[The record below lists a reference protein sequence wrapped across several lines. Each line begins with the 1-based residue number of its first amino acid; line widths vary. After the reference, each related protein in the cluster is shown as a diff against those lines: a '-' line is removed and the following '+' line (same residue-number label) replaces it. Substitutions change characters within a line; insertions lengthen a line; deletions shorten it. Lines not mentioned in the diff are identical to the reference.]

1 MGTWYERRPSKYR
14 AVKVENAL
22 GKFDSMKEANR
33 YAELLLLQKA
43 GRITDLRRQVK
54 FVLIPSQ
61 TLKNGKH
68 VPPISYVAD
77 FVYLRDGKEVVE
89 DCKGYKT
96 AVYQIKKKLMLYQ
109 YQIEIFES

>member
-1 MGTWYERRPSKYR
+1 MGTWYEKRPSKYR
-14 AVKVENAL
+14 AVKVENAN

-43 GRITDLRRQVK
+43 GRVTDLRRQVK

-68 VPPISYVAD
+68 VPPVSYVAD
-77 FVYLRDGKEVVE
+77 FVYVRDGHEVVE

-109 YQIEIFES
+109 YKIEIVES

>member
-1 MGTWYERRPSKYR
+1 MGTWYEKRPAKYHNT
-14 AVKVENAL
+14 KVENAN

-33 YAELLLLQKA
+33 YTELQLLHKA
-43 GRITDLRRQVK
+43 GKITDLRRQVK
-54 FVLIPSQ
+54 FTLIPSQ

-68 VPPISYVAD
+68 VPPVYYVAD
-77 FVYLRDGKEVVE
+77 FVYLRDGHEIVE

-109 YQIEIFES
+109 YQIEIIES